1 MIDIIETL
9 ISAIGI
15 SKGTRLNDLLHACE
29 LIGMENKIVKDLES
43 VVEERIF
50 MWLLYDIEDD
60 LNFNERINEIDK
72 RFSSTKIPKDKIGP
86 LIDLIAVSHGI
97 ISNSRKFKKN
107 VAQDVY
113 YCVQISILEKQGYRC
128 VTCGVPLSSNVRGKC
143 NRFPDGLEPEM
154 DSALDHILPFYLG
167 GNNNNYQFLCNSC
180 NCIKNDYVGV
190 QEDGISLSG
199 NFLRER
205 YVEEK
210 TKRRM
215 IFWTLWY
222 NRVCGYPGCSKGS
235 KDALLWVDQNKEFAP
250 FSYGN
255 LSVYCT
261 DHAPLSAK
269 WIHFDEVGDPQKR
282 PKYVKVVS
290 GRKTVKHTKG

>member
-1 MIDIIETL
+1 MNDIIETL

-29 LIGMENKIVKDLES
+29 SIGMDTKIAKDLES

-50 MWLLYDIEDD
+50 MWLISDLEND
-60 LNFNERINEIDK
+60 LNFGERKKEIAK
-72 RFSSTKIPKDKIGP
+72 RFSLTKIPKDKIGP
-86 LIDLIAVSHGI
+86 LIDLIAKSQSN
-97 ISNSRKFKKN
+97 ISNARNVKKN
-107 VAQDVY
+107 GSRDVY
-113 YCVQISILEKQGYRC
+113 CCVQSSILKKQGHRC
-128 VTCGVPLSSNVRGKC
+128 VTCGVPLSSNVRGEC
-143 NRFPDGLEPEM
+143 NRFSDGLEPEM
-154 DSALDHILPFYLG
+154 DPALDHILPFYLG

-205 YVEEK
+205 YADEK

-222 NRVCGYPGCSKGS
+222 NRICEYPECSKGS

-269 WIHFDEVGDPQKR
+269 WIHFDEVGNPQKR
-282 PKYVKVVS
+282 LKYVKVIS